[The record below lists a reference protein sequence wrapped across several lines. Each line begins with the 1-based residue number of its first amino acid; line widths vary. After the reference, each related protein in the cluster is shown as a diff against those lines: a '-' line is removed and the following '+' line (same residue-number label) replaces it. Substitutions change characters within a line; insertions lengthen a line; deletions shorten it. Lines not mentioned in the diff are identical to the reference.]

1 MRGVSGGNLC
11 GCPNFYLMQVI
22 SRCFSDA
29 WNRTGYLLFERFRF
43 RRWVSY
49 ATLHMLG
56 GSAGSAGYMPP
67 IPGTT
72 TSEKSLL
79 VLGAAAGLSLP
90 PEALWALA
98 AAALFGLVIMLG
110 LAWLSS
116 VAKVVL
122 IENIV
127 HDRDALSEPMARL
140 GGLGTSVFGWTLIS
154 GGVLLG
160 AAVAML
166 YGLAPTPPDPKTAPT
181 EVLNY
186 ALTIMGLVVP
196 LLMAMVTLNLVTNE
210 VVVPVMY
217 HGNLGALAALG
228 RTAGMVAS
236 RPLPWLGWLFARMLI
251 GMATGC
257 MESIMGCIVLV
268 LLLLVIGAPSLVL
281 GLALQSEAAVL
292 GIGVVAAL
300 VFVLVL
306 IPAMLAIATPFT
318 VLTRCFTLYWLQA
331 NVDELQMLP
340 LGGRGTLG
348 DETAPAPVGFTP
360 C

>member
-1 MRGVSGGNLC
+1 
-11 GCPNFYLMQVI
+11 MQVI

-67 IPGTT
+67 LP
-72 TSEKSLL
+72 SSPQDKSLL

-98 AAALFGLVIMLG
+98 AAALFGLLIMLG

-127 HDRDALSEPMARL
+127 HDRDALAEPMARL
-140 GGLGTSVFGWTLIS
+140 GGLGTSVFGWTLTS
-154 GGVLLG
+154 GVVLLG
-160 AAVAML
+160 AAGALL

-181 EVLNY
+181 ELLNY
-186 ALTIMGLVVP
+186 ALTVMGLVVP
-196 LLMAMVTLNLVTNE
+196 LLLAMVTLNLVTNE

-228 RTAGMVAS
+228 RTAGMIAAK
-236 RPLPWLGWLFARMLI
+236 PLPWLGWLFARMLI
-251 GMATGC
+251 GLATGC
-257 MESIMGCIVLV
+257 LEGMLGGIALV
-268 LLLLVIGAPSLVL
+268 LLLLVIGTPSLIL
-281 GLALQSEAAVL
+281 GLTLQSQPAFL
-292 GIGVVAAL
+292 GIGVVAGLA
-300 VFVLVL
+300 FVLVL
-306 IPAMLAIATPFT
+306 IPALLAIATPFT

-331 NVDELQMLP
+331 HVAELQMLP

-348 DETAPAPVGFTP
+348 DEAAPVPIGFTP